1 MAFNNCSADV
11 WGHVER
17 EGEKKRTKQERLN
30 PSLIALDR
38 HCQGPS
44 STSLAVHNKG
54 R

>member
-1 MAFNNCSADV
+1 MPFNNCSADV

-30 PSLIALDR
+30 PSLTALNR
-38 HCQGPS
+38 HCQEPS
-44 STSLAVHNKG
+44 STSLAIYKKG